1 MDIQGYFAYLASYIT
16 SGIGSFVVIDLI
28 AATTNALNGALLA
41 QRPDYYRGKQWTM
54 VGIIILAIFGG
65 IGGGSARDIIAG
77 KLPPSSWMNPW
88 YLILCVL
95 AGIVG
100 ILTAYGRSQNF
111 RETWFQFMT
120 AFSLPWYA
128 AMGVHVGLQVGMPN
142 IAAVALGVVGP
153 TTGRFLIDITAGK
166 SAKQFVRSEW
176 FVGTAVLTSVVYLV
190 CAQYLGLSI
199 WPATLLSFA
208 VGFFFRVAALWFAWE
223 EPLPRHLPDHVV
235 GEIVPRETLKAK
247 MQPGW
252 EEPGI

>member
-1 MDIQGYFAYLASYIT
+1 MDISAYFTWLAGFLSL
-16 SGIGSFVVIDLI
+16 GNFVYIDLI

-41 QRPDYYRGKQWTM
+41 QRPDYYRGKQWTV
-54 VGIIILAIFGG
+54 VGIIVLAIFGG
-65 IGGGSARDIIAG
+65 IGGGSARDLLAG
-77 KLPPSSWMNPW
+77 QLPPSSWMNPW

-100 ILTAYGRSQNF
+100 LYTAYGKGQHF
-111 RETWFQFMT
+111 RETYFQFMT

-128 AMGVHVGLQVGMPN
+128 AMGVHVGLEVGMPP

-176 FVGTAVLTSVVYLV
+176 FVGTAVLTSLVYLV
-190 CAQYLGLSI
+190 CAQYLQLSI
-199 WPATLLSFA
+199 WPATLISFA
-208 VGFFFRVAALWFAWE
+208 VGFTFRTAALWFAWE
-223 EPLPRHLPDHVV
+223 EPLPSRIAPHVV
-235 GEIVPRETLKAK
+235 GDITRRESLKEK